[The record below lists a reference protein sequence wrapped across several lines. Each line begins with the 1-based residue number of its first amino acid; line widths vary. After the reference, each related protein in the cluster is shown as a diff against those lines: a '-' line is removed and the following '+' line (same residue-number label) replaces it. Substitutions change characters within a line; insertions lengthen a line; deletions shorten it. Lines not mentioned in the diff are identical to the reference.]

1 MRLITHCSALQTNC
15 SMVAESPFAMLQNFM
30 IDEIILDSEA
40 VICGADDLYPGVNC
54 EKIPGYVEK
63 NQGKAL
69 HIFDGVNPVQPT
81 HPVLTRKFIENNSP
95 VFDERFVHNFCDTD
109 LYKRHKKDFVKIND
123 VFFDHRHWIN
133 SQREKDNIDE
143 IANASFELDRTY
155 YLQKTWKLNT
165 MKKVT
170 TRSRTAMNSSTRKKK
185 QGLHLRSG
193 PDKWTDTSSKF
204 SFLCF

>member
-1 MRLITHCSALQTNC
+1 MATCITIPTGDRTESALA
-15 SMVAESPFAMLQNFM
+15 VAKAWKALGFKVCAYAWDDETYNALFGIADKLLNGCRKPFAMLQNFM

-155 YLQKTWKLNT
+155 YLQKHGNLTL
-165 MKKVT
+165 
-170 TRSRTAMNSSTRKKK
+170 
-185 QGLHLRSG
+185 
-193 PDKWTDTSSKF
+193 
-204 SFLCF
+204 